1 MWTRMRG
8 MSYRRTS
15 MMVSLSS
22 LPASLDCLTSLIALR
37 MPCRFFHFLAPRERI
52 EIMPSGEEKLVA
64 LLKDL
69 QEMATYLHSRGD
81 RTLALSRQF
90 EANAQKDPSSREF
103 DLNQARM
110 LDYQHHIWH
119 EIGNL
124 VEKLIKQYNNLS
136 LIQVGLPGVS

>member
-1 MWTRMRG
+1 
-8 MSYRRTS
+8 
-15 MMVSLSS
+15 
-22 LPASLDCLTSLIALR
+22 
-37 MPCRFFHFLAPRERI
+37 MPT
-52 EIMPSGEEKLVA
+52 GEEKLVA

-81 RTLALSRQF
+81 RTLTLSRQF

-124 VEKLIKQYNNLS
+124 VEKLIKQYDN
-136 LIQVGLPGVS
+136 